1 MSLTSHSLLAGDA
14 LLIPKAPVGTEKVRL
29 RWALGT
35 PMAPTDSRAATFWHL
50 SGLATVRSVE
60 NNVLPTSN

>member
-29 RWALGT
+29 WWALGA
-35 PMAPTDSRAATFWHL
+35 PMAPTDSCAVTSWHL
-50 SGLATVRSVE
+50 SGVATVRSLE
-60 NNVLPTSN
+60 NNVLPTLN